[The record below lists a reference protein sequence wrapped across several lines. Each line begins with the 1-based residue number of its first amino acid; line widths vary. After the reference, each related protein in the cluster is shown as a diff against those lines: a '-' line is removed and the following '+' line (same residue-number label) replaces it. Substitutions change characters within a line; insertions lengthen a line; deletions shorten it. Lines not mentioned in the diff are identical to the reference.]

1 MTIIETLKKQIT
13 DAEDKIKQIQS
24 ECSHPLV
31 ARETE
36 NKGYSGN
43 YDDPTGSYWTNHFC
57 GLCEAK
63 WTTSQSW
70 KHEGDRLG
78 LPKK

>member
-1 MTIIETLKKQIT
+1 MDMTIIETLKAQIA

-43 YDDPTGSYWTNHFC
+43 YDDPEGSYWTTHIC
-57 GLCEAK
+57 GLCEAR
-63 WTTSQSW
+63 WTTDQNW
-70 KHEGDRLG
+70 KHRVMV
-78 LPKK
+78 